1 MKNFCIFAD
10 AVNYIEDNL
19 CSDITQEEIAAA
31 CCCSLSALQKTWR
44 YCTHTSLKEYITKR
58 RLTKCAEDIA
68 HTDMTLLDIAMKYR
82 YNSPEVFTRAFRKLW
97 GVSPSKFRTQWHS
110 TGIFPR
116 IIPDESTF
124 KGGNFMGRRVDITE
138 LYNELRPTDH
148 DNWVLCFDIVNFD
161 SVNKNI
167 GRDAGDVVIREAFR
181 RVDAA
186 AGGSMAAFR
195 IGGDEFAIVTGTDD
209 KGTAESTA
217 QKVIGLNSTPVV
229 FNGMAIPLAM
239 RVGAIKLSASIHST
253 RFSELFDRMQNAI
266 NETRDAGASVFFNEL

>member
-68 HTDMTLLDIAMKYR
+68 RTDMTLLDIAMKYR
-82 YNSPEVFTRAFRKLW
+82 YNSPEVFTRAFRRLW

-116 IIPDESTF
+116 IIPDERTF
-124 KGGNFMGRRVDITE
+124 KGGNYMGRRVDITE
-138 LYNELRPTDH
+138 LYNELRPTDR

-161 SVNKNI
+161 PVNKNI

-209 KGTAESTA
+209 KGIAESIA
-217 QKVIGLNSTPVV
+217 QKVIGLNGTSVD
-229 FNGMAIPLAM
+229 FNGRAIPLTM

-266 NETRDAGASVFFNEL
+266 NETRDAGASVFFNE

>member
-68 HTDMTLLDIAMKYR
+68 RTDMTLLDIAMKYR
-82 YNSPEVFTRAFRKLW
+82 YNSPEVFTRAFRRLW

-116 IIPDESTF
+116 IIPDERTF

-138 LYNELRPTDH
+138 LYNELRPTDR

-195 IGGDEFAIVTGTDD
+195 IGGDEFAIVTGTDE

-217 QKVIGLNSTPVV
+217 QKVIGLNGTSVD
-229 FNGMAIPLAM
+229 FNGRAIPLTM
-239 RVGAIKLSASIHST
+239 RVAAIKLSASIHST

-266 NETRDAGASVFFNEL
+266 NETRDAGASVFFNE

>member
-266 NETRDAGASVFFNEL
+266 NETRDAGASVFFNE